1 MYRVIKYFTDLQDNG
16 HPYHVGDVF
25 PRKGVKASTERITEL
40 AGADNKQGVPLIK
53 NVTRKTADEKQVV

>member
-25 PRKGVKASTERITEL
+25 PRKGVKVSTERIAEL
-40 AGADNKQGVPLIK
+40 AGVDNQRGVPLIK
-53 NVTRKTADEKQVV
+53 NVTRKTADEKQVG